1 MSLFKQNF
9 LPSLQKKKKK
19 VQLKEAEISFIS
31 LDSYTCL
38 VLKKHM
44 VCPSVISIC
53 ELVTKMV
60 KQLALYAI

>member
-9 LPSLQKKKKK
+9 LPSLQKKKK
-19 VQLKEAEISFIS
+19 VQLKEAQISFIS

-53 ELVTKMV
+53 VS
-60 KQLALYAI
+60 